1 MGKLDFP
8 QGLKP
13 NVYKVLSDTAEAV
26 PFQNRFMKPAL
37 TSISW
42 ELFRYGFAVVTVPKW
57 DGTMD
62 YCVPRKL
69 ALAFTPRR
77 AHTVRV
83 SGDRIRRGH
92 QNPARDSSQAP
103 GC

>member
-37 TSISW
+37 ANCYSC
-42 ELFRYGFAVVTVPKW
+42 LYYRLLKVTK
-57 DGTMD
+57 M
-62 YCVPRKL
+62 
-69 ALAFTPRR
+69 FT
-77 AHTVRV
+77 
-83 SGDRIRRGH
+83 
-92 QNPARDSSQAP
+92 NLL
-103 GC
+103 